1 MRRWNRSMTKEI
13 NTIIHNLKESFNGTP
28 WYGISMMAKLDA
40 IPWEIVNKEIYG
52 SKTIAILV
60 QHIINWRIFILKK
73 LDGDLNFDISIDGE
87 NDWDKVHIAGQEEW
101 GILKQ
106 KLQNT
111 QDILLKMLSQE
122 SDELLQKRVP
132 GKEYTFGPI
141 LTSIGQHDIYH
152 LGQIAM
158 LNALH
163 KS

>member
-1 MRRWNRSMTKEI
+1 MI
-13 NTIIHNLKESFNGTP
+13 D
-28 WYGISMMAKLDA
+28 KLEA
-40 IPWEIVNKEIYG
+40 IPWGIVNEETYG

-73 LDGDLNFDISIDGE
+73 LEGDLNFDIRIDGE
-87 NDWDKVHIAGQEEW
+87 NDWDKVHIANLEEW
-101 GILKQ
+101 NFLKQ
-106 KLQNT
+106 ILQNT
-111 QDILLKMLSQE
+111 QDSLLYRLSQE

-141 LTSIGQHDIYH
+141 LTSIAQHDIYH

-158 LNALH
+158 LNAMH